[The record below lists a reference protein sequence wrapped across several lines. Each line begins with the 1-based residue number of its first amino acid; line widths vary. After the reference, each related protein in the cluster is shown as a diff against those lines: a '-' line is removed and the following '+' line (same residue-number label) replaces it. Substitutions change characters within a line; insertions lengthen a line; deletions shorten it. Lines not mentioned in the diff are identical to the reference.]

1 MRVVSKSI
9 EDGQL
14 MAGKNAFAVIS
25 ETDHIAL
32 SDNMNPHLS
41 WSDFP
46 IETQS
51 FVVICHDPDVPSVAD
66 DVNQEGKEIA
76 KTLPRIDFYHWL
88 LWNIPKTVTEIEE
101 GSHSRGVTI
110 RGKEGP
116 VAPQG
121 FSHGKND
128 YTSFMAGD
136 EAMAGDYYGYDGPCP
151 PWNDTI
157 IHHYIFT
164 VYALDCENLEIKGE
178 MNGKDLLNAME
189 GHILAQASI
198 TGTYTLNPN
207 L

>member
-1 MRVVSKSI
+1 MKVISRSL
-9 EDGQL
+9 ENGQPI
-14 MAGKNAFAVIS
+14 AERNAFAVIS

-32 SDNMNPHLS
+32 SDNLNPHLS

-46 IETQS
+46 QETKS
-51 FVVICHDPDVPSVAD
+51 FAIICHDPDVPSVAD
-66 DVNQEGKEIA
+66 DVNQEGKEIP
-76 KTLPRIDFYHWL
+76 KTLPRVNFYHWL
-88 LWNIPKTVTEIEE
+88 LWNIPHTVTEIEE
-101 GSHSRGVTI
+101 GSQSQAVTLK
-110 RGKEGP
+110 GKEGP
-116 VAPQG
+116 EAPQG

-136 EAMAGDYYGYDGPCP
+136 EAMAGEYYGYDGPCP

-157 IHHYIFT
+157 IHHYTFT
-164 VYALDCENLEIKGE
+164 VYALDCERLEVKGE
-178 MNGKDLLNAME
+178 MSGEDLLKAME